1 RLGQEEAFGRA
12 GAGLLR
18 EDDLWGRMGAEAAA
32 KAHRL
37 YDGEAIADGWEQE
50 LTDLARGR
58 DPLPP
63 PLDPALDLLDPLL
76 LTVSEG
82 EASARVPRAVAGQWL
97 RQAWVFWGYAPAASR
112 GCRPSK

>member
-18 EDDLWGRMGAEAAA
+18 EGDLWGQMGAEAAA

-76 LTVSEG
+76 LTVTEG
-82 EASARVPRAVAGQWL
+82 EASARVPPALAGQGL
-97 RQAWVFWGYAPAASR
+97 RQGSAP
-112 GCRPSK
+112 CRACPPRSPR

>member
-1 RLGQEEAFGRA
+1 
-12 GAGLLR
+12 
-18 EDDLWGRMGAEAAA
+18 MGAEAAA

-82 EASARVPRAVAGQWL
+82 EASARVPPALAGQWL
-97 RQAWVFWGYAPAASR
+97 RQAWASYGYDPAASR